1 MKNPTR
7 LLNVLLAIFVA
18 ALAIAL
24 LMSPTARSLAFFL
37 LGPFIQI
44 LLGPVIITAKLFHIV
59 HQSFFIATLAS
70 ILSVVLLRKWASKIC
85 RRLVVLFGVFW
96 AIHTPYSIYLGEER
110 IRTIASNK
118 HSTEAHDVNVNLG
131 GWYKSPE
138 GNYMGL
144 PGHDRH
150 LGKPHGF
157 IYRDGKECNWSF
169 IEDDFVCP
177 AH

>member
-1 MKNPTR
+1 MTNPTR
-7 LLNVLLAIFVA
+7 LLNALLAIFVA
-18 ALAIAL
+18 GIAIAL
-24 LMSPTARSLAFFL
+24 LTIPAARWLALFL
-37 LGPFIQI
+37 LGPFVQI

-59 HQSFFIATLAS
+59 HHSFYIATLAS
-70 ILSVVLLRKWASKIC
+70 ILSIVLSRKWSSNIY

-118 HSTEAHDVNVNLG
+118 HSTDAHEVNVNLG
-131 GWYKSPE
+131 GWYKLSE

-177 AH
+177 VR